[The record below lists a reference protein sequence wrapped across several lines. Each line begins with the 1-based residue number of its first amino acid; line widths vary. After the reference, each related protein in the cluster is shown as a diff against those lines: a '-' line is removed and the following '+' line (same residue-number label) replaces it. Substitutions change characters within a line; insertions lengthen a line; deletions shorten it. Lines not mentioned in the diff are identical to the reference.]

1 MNKNENVVYY
11 SGTDGKIIRTDHTFI
26 EYDKGGEIIRKTE
39 YDYGCPKEIREYDPN
54 GRVWLIRKLMPGMI
68 DPGPDDLYESC
79 YMQYFPDGKIKR
91 QVTTH
96 YDKGIMSYYEIGIE
110 DRDNAIWIES
120 VYDKNGTPDSISIYS
135 ESDASIKSV
144 IVNKS
149 DDEKSIQYNMD
160 DLCCF

>member
-79 YMQYFPDGKIKR
+79 YMQYFSDGKIKR

>member
-79 YMQYFPDGKIKR
+79 YMQYFSDGKIRR

-96 YDKGIMSYYEIGIE
+96 YDNGIMYYYEIGIE
-110 DRDNAIWIES
+110 DRNNEMWIETEFSDDQSLNRIS
-120 VYDKNGTPDSISIYS
+120 VYP
-135 ESDASIKSV
+135 ESKKSF
-144 IVNKS
+144 
-149 DDEKSIQYNMD
+149 KSITIDDQGKILNIQY
-160 DLCCF
+160 

>member
-39 YDYGCPKEIREYDPN
+39 YDYGCPKEIREYDSN

-79 YMQYFPDGKIKR
+79 YMQYFSDGKIRR

-96 YDKGIMSYYEIGIE
+96 YDNGIMYYYEIGIE
-110 DRDNAIWIES
+110 DRNNEIWIETEFSDDQSLNRIS
-120 VYDKNGTPDSISIYS
+120 VYP
-135 ESDASIKSV
+135 ESKKSF
-144 IVNKS
+144 
-149 DDEKSIQYNMD
+149 KSITIDDQGKILNIQY
-160 DLCCF
+160 

>member
-54 GRVWLIRKLMPGMI
+54 GRVWLIRKLMPGML

-79 YMQYFPDGKIKR
+79 YMQYFSDGKIKR

-120 VYDKNGTPDSISIYS
+120 VYDKNGTPGSISIYS

-160 DLCCF
+160 DPCCF